1 MLAREP
7 EEAGLAHFGGI
18 FAVLRPICISRRFV
32 VSSLKERHMSMHY
45 LLDQDGIPV
54 SIRKSL
60 RSLCLTLS
68 YSISSIDL
76 DGKAGKTV
84 MKKGK

>member
-1 MLAREP
+1 MLAREA

-18 FAVLRPICISRRFV
+18 FAVLKPICISRRFV
-32 VSSLKERHMSMHY
+32 VSSLKERHMSMYY
-45 LLDQDGIPV
+45 LLDHDGIPV

-60 RSLCLTLS
+60 RSLCLRLS
-68 YSISSIDL
+68 YISSIDP
-76 DGKAGKTV
+76 DRKASKTV